1 MNHPKEE
8 RTFMVVKPDG
18 VKRGLVGEV
27 IARLEDRGLKVIAI
41 KMVQPDRK
49 KVEGFL
55 PSKDEWLK
63 GMGGKTMETYE
74 KYGYDV
80 KKEMGSDDPLKI
92 GKEIKEW
99 LIDFWVSGPVVAIL
113 IEGVHAVDMVRKII
127 GNTIPAKADMG
138 TIRGDFS
145 VDSPILAN
153 LGKRAI
159 FNVVHASGDADEAAH
174 ETKYWFEE
182 DEIHAYDRS
191 DHSVM
196 F

>member
-1 MNHPKEE
+1 
-8 RTFMVVKPDG
+8 MVVKPDG

-27 IARLEDRGLKVIAI
+27 IGRLENRGLKVIAI

-49 KVEGFL
+49 TVEGFL
-55 PSKDEWLK
+55 PSKEEWLK

-99 LIDFWVSGPVVAIL
+99 LIDFWMSGPVVAIL
-113 IEGVHAVDMVRKII
+113 IEGVHSVDMVRKII

-153 LGKRAI
+153 LGQRAI
-159 FNVVHASGDADEAAH
+159 YNVVHASGDADEAAH
-174 ETKYWFEE
+174 ETKYWFKD
-182 DEIHAYDRS
+182 DEVFSYERS
-191 DHSVM
+191 DHPVM